1 MSETIT
7 KDPVPTIIIEPPKRW
22 VPVNWREIWEYREL
36 LYFFVWR
43 DLKVRYKQTAIG
55 VSWVVIKPF
64 FSMVV
69 FTLFFGNVLKVPSD
83 GVPYALFSFA
93 GILPWNLFADG
104 LGRSTGS
111 MLENAG
117 ILTKVYIP
125 RLILPI
131 ASVISP
137 VVDFFVA
144 LVIFILIM
152 PLFHYVPTVNV
163 VAVPLF
169 IAFTVFTALS
179 LGLWLASFAVKYR
192 DIIHAVPFLI
202 QIGFFVSPVIYPVT
216 ILPPSMKFL
225 YSLNPMAGI
234 IDGFRWAF
242 LGTAAPGPS
251 IFISLGV
258 VIVMFISGLFF
269 FRSVEQYFADIV

>member
-83 GVPYALFSFA
+83 GVPYAIFSFA